1 MTRVPGPRSPA
12 ALKHVLSAFNASIP
26 EGLSLLQDSYYPI
39 CSIGFGPFRWV
50 FLFGPEANELV
61 LSNPDNFR
69 FAGGYEILR
78 PIAGDTALVV
88 TDGDDHTRRR
98 EAILSSFSQKRVRAY
113 TAVMLDR
120 LDATISSW
128 APGQRLDVYSEIRE
142 AVRRATIETFAGQQ
156 LASASGSILPQLDI
170 VHESMNRSL
179 LTSLLTWNLQALV
192 GRRAKAALAAID
204 VEIYRDIARRRR
216 EQDLGEDLISDM
228 LRAERDDGVVFAD
241 AEIRDML
248 VSLLIASYDPVS
260 SALGWAVYSML
271 STPGVWAKA
280 RQEVQSAY
288 GQDPVPAAG
297 LRRLAYLPMVVSE
310 TLRLYPAVVASPRQA
325 AADFEFAGHRIKGG
339 THVMVSQYATQHSP
353 ALWPEAES
361 FRPERWDRSADGYR
375 APTPYE
381 YFPFGSGPRR
391 CLGGGLAATCVPA
404 ILARLL
410 QRTTLEV
417 DPGRPQLTG
426 IAALAP
432 RNGIWATVRTVDS
445 TVPDHDP
452 QVMSR

>member
-1 MTRVPGPRSPA
+1 MTRLPGPRSPA
-12 ALKHVLSAFNASIP
+12 ALAPVLSAFNASVP
-26 EGLSLLQDSYYPI
+26 EGLALLQDSYYPI
-39 CSIGFGPFRWV
+39 CSVGFRPFRWV

-61 LSNPDNFR
+61 LSNPDKFR

-88 TDGDDHTRRR
+88 TDGDEHARRR
-98 EAILSSFSQKRVRAY
+98 GAILSSFSRKRVQAY
-113 TAVMLDR
+113 TATMLDR
-120 LDATISSW
+120 LDTTISSW
-128 APGQRLDVYSEIRE
+128 TPGQRLDVYSEIRE
-142 AVRRATIETFAGQQ
+142 AVRSATVEAFAGEH
-156 LASASGSILPQLDI
+156 LARAGAYIIPRLDI
-170 VHESMNRSL
+170 VHASMNRSL

-192 GRRAKAALAAID
+192 GRQAKAALAAID
-204 VEIYRDIARRRR
+204 VEIYREISRRRQ
-216 EQDLGEDLISDM
+216 EHDLGEDLISDM
-228 LRAERDDGVVFAD
+228 LRAEHDGVVFTN

-280 RQEVQSAY
+280 RQEVRSAC
-288 GQDPVPAAG
+288 GQDGVSVPE
-297 LRRLAYLPMVVSE
+297 LRRLPYLGMVVSE

-325 AADFEFAGHRIKGG
+325 ASDFEFAGHRIKRGA
-339 THVMVSQYATQHSP
+339 HVMVSQYATQHS
-353 ALWPEAES
+353 AAIWQEAES
-361 FRPERWDRSADGYR
+361 FQPERWDRSADGYR

-391 CLGGGLAATCVPA
+391 CLGGGLAAACVPA

-410 QRTTLEV
+410 QRTTLRV
-417 DPGRPQLTG
+417 DPGRPRFTG
-426 IAALAP
+426 IAALSP
-432 RNGIWATVRTVDS
+432 RNGIWATVTTADS

-452 QVMSR
+452 EVMIR